1 MNLGLKAAQEE
12 VDNARMAAERIC
24 IKAAKKANALGIP
37 NTLLEGKLEK
47 QDIHFVF
54 CFFFQDLGLHE
65 GRVGKTTEETIQQK
79 MDAVQSQKEEIR
91 KEMRQLEIKRDQM
104 GTQAER
110 EAKEIG
116 DQVDQALHQLQS
128 IKSMS

>member
-1 MNLGLKAAQEE
+1 M
-12 VDNARMAAERIC
+12 
-24 IKAAKKANALGIP
+24 
-37 NTLLEGKLEK
+37 
-47 QDIHFVF
+47 
-54 CFFFQDLGLHE
+54 FFFQDLGLHE